1 MGLNMEMP
9 YANMTVDQT
18 VAFLKKKV
26 TEMQTKYNKDM
37 IQKKLEEFWKD
48 TQDLIMN
55 YKTTSEK
62 IAEKYYKMI
71 KDEVDKLP
79 EVQKKAFKELETM
92 MKKYKV
98 QVDELMVEAKALMKE
113 LEEFLKPLADHMKI
127 IQKSLKKHFG
137 PLAEIVMKK
146 LKQKVKS
153 LELPEIVSQIK
164 NFELVNPMD
173 TEMIKELITKLS
185 ELKISNMTVGSIA
198 KMTKET
204 VTKDAQKYQKMILDL
219 IQKIKELVAK
229 LKELKKEDVYN
240 KMSTIT
246 SDAKAQADK
255 LAKDMLVK
263 YNDMV
268 SKVSKESKVTLDKL
282 MKKYNELSVKDVE
295 DFLTK
300 STTEMAS
307 ILKQLSE
314 MKLDETVLTA
324 LKKIDITKTLES
336 FKIPEKVNAVLEA
349 MKKINT
355 TKMMVSVKNVVARM
369 NKAIDN
375 IRAIATPTILKMYK
389 SYEKV
394 VNYIKSI
401 PKKEYKV
408 WKSEVKDFAIK
419 NAKTFYKYLE
429 GVYDIMKPQ
438 VAKFIDAVYKDAVS
452 MKELNKM
459 AWELYETNKK
469 IAQEVYNSNVDIMKE
484 FYAAQS
490 DSAKDIYKEVYEDFN
505 SKYVISE
512 KLMKIMAGK
521 AGRVW
526 KDVAEPTMQVKE
538 HYSNITMATYK
549 KLAARVT
556 KMTTMAVEDLKENLK
571 GMKDLTEA
579 EIMKQYNVFL
589 TKYGDKTWE
598 QIADMIM
605 EFALKSFNEGKA
617 LAVAEY
623 NKLLVKVEELRTEY
637 KAEVEKLVKKFDAE
651 YQEMYKKALEKHSE
665 VMPIAKELYKKYTEL
680 ATSKAMEM
688 RALSLKYYKMA
699 KEILDKYV
707 TEAKKM
713 YENNKKKTIPALA
726 KEMEKM
732 ITEALE
738 VRYEM
743 LVNKTVTKFNEIVKM
758 IEKIVKEKRAEF
770 EGKMKA
776 YKAMGEKMV
785 AEYKVTLKTKIIPE
799 LMVEMESMIN
809 QTLRNSVE
817 IYKESKKAFATHIA
831 TAKKSLKEMQKPV
844 EDMIKKLKTEF
855 API

>member
-92 MKKYKV
+92 MKKHKV

-137 PLAEIVMKK
+137 PLAKIVMKK

-164 NFELVNPMD
+164 NFKLVNPMD

-255 LAKDMLVK
+255 ISKDMLVK

-324 LKKIDITKTLES
+324 LKKIDITK
-336 FKIPEKVNAVLEA
+336 
-349 MKKINT
+349 
-355 TKMMVSVKNVVARM
+355 MMVSVKNVVARM

-419 NAKTFYKYLE
+419 NAKT
-429 GVYDIMKPQ
+429 
-438 VAKFIDAVYKDAVS
+438 
-452 MKELNKM
+452 
-459 AWELYETNKK
+459 
-469 IAQEVYNSNVDIMKE
+469 
-484 FYAAQS
+484 
-490 DSAKDIYKEVYEDFN
+490 
-505 SKYVISE
+505 
-512 KLMKIMAGK
+512 
-521 AGRVW
+521 
-526 KDVAEPTMQVKE
+526 
-538 HYSNITMATYK
+538 
-549 KLAARVT
+549 
-556 KMTTMAVEDLKENLK
+556 
-571 GMKDLTEA
+571 
-579 EIMKQYNVFL
+579 
-589 TKYGDKTWE
+589 
-598 QIADMIM
+598 
-605 EFALKSFNEGKA
+605 
-617 LAVAEY
+617 
-623 NKLLVKVEELRTEY
+623 
-637 KAEVEKLVKKFDAE
+637 
-651 YQEMYKKALEKHSE
+651 
-665 VMPIAKELYKKYTEL
+665 
-680 ATSKAMEM
+680 
-688 RALSLKYYKMA
+688 
-699 KEILDKYV
+699 
-707 TEAKKM
+707 
-713 YENNKKKTIPALA
+713 
-726 KEMEKM
+726 
-732 ITEALE
+732 
-738 VRYEM
+738 
-743 LVNKTVTKFNEIVKM
+743 
-758 IEKIVKEKRAEF
+758 
-770 EGKMKA
+770 
-776 YKAMGEKMV
+776 
-785 AEYKVTLKTKIIPE
+785 
-799 LMVEMESMIN
+799 
-809 QTLRNSVE
+809 
-817 IYKESKKAFATHIA
+817 
-831 TAKKSLKEMQKPV
+831 
-844 EDMIKKLKTEF
+844 
-855 API
+855 